1 MALETVR
8 KTYRHHKK
16 LKVLPR
22 NLHSAITNGTVV
34 FANVDHR
41 SAEMRRIKDLL
52 AAYAVDLGGFASLSE
67 GQRAILRRCVML
79 QVQCE
84 LIEKQWADNG
94 GSATSKSLELY
105 QRTSNSLRRQIEA
118 LNLHKGRVAKL
129 VNDDD
134 SSADVERLLSYF
146 EPDGAATA

>member
-1 MALETVR
+1 MALVTAR
-8 KTYRHHKK
+8 KPYKHHKK

-52 AAYAVDLGGFASLSE
+52 AAYSADLGGADALCE

-84 LIEKQWADNG
+84 LIEKQWADDG
-94 GSATSKSLELY
+94 GTATTK
-105 QRTSNSLRRQIEA
+105 T
-118 LNLHKGRVAKL
+118 
-129 VNDDD
+129 
-134 SSADVERLLSYF
+134 
-146 EPDGAATA
+146 

>member
-79 QVQCE
+79 QVQLE
-84 LIEKQWADNG
+84 MLEKKWADNG
-94 GSATSKSLELY
+94 GSAARNELELY
-105 QRTSNSLRRQIEA
+105 QRTELASRI
-118 LNLHKGRVAKL
+118 
-129 VNDDD
+129 
-134 SSADVERLLSYF
+134 
-146 EPDGAATA
+146 